1 MIQLLQRAKID
12 AEDVQYPSQQFV
24 CAGFGGKYSCL
35 HCAFGS
41 RATTQENFLKCK
53 NANQCA
59 DGKTP
64 WIDLEPAFEDEINDA
79 LVDENGRISLYE
91 KTRVLRMVKVNG
103 MPVYLQLIQC
113 NGEGYKCNTM
123 CYYYPQRMQSKM
135 KASKCASTRGC
146 GLNGSFYCL
155 LVPSLGFYR
164 KMLKWNGEQPAI
176 CDYSDNVSV
185 YNLRVQNVAQVGKI
199 YVVTTK
205 TKTTPIMLS
214 TCRIIND
221 VQGSANYG
229 KMLSFDGTWIDDV
242 PSARVGYLNL
252 TQYGMEFSWWL
263 IWHGLPLSTIY
274 PDSIW

>member
-1 MIQLLQRAKID
+1 MIQLLQRAKINAD
-12 AEDVQYPSQQFV
+12 EYAYPEQQFS

-35 HCAFGS
+35 HCNFGY
-41 RATTQENFLKCK
+41 RALTQDAYKKCRK
-53 NANQCA
+53 ANQCD
-59 DGKTP
+59 DGHLP
-64 WIDLEPAFEDEINDA
+64 WMDLEPVNEDEINEA
-79 LVDENGRISLYE
+79 LVDVNGKVSLYDR
-91 KTRVLRMVKVNG
+91 TRVLRMVKVNG

-123 CYYYPQRMQSKM
+123 CYYYPQRMKNKM

-146 GLNGSFYCL
+146 GLNGSFYNL
-155 LVPSLGFYR
+155 VVPSLEFYR
-164 KMLKWNGEQPAI
+164 WMLKWNSENPAI

-229 KMLSFDGTWIDDV
+229 KMLSFDGTWINDV

-252 TQYGMEFSWWL
+252 TQYGMKLSWWL
-263 IWHGLPLSTIY
+263 VWNGLPLLSII
-274 PDSIW
+274 PDSLW